1 MTNKTRVLA
10 SIAVL
15 VLVCLLLHREFAR
28 GTFNRIESAFVGW
41 LAANVNTASALPP
54 LAVVLYDEE
63 ASAVAGAERMGA
75 LDVALFARAAAR
87 VGALAAGVDNLP
99 GDPLRMLEAAE
110 GMPMFGGYALEN
122 APAMGWTPW
131 AGEPGVHW
139 QELPGLVGPASTRFP
154 RGFFAAPEGAG
165 GPSVV
170 MLAARNAERAVPS
183 FLALSWAAAQRG
195 RSELPAAGSG
205 WLKCGKRKLPLDS
218 RGRAF
223 FFSAAAS
230 VVMGMNEL
238 LVAAEKYE
246 REGGDPPLGGQI
258 LVLARATPEV
268 TRIKNLSDTVAATP
282 VEFLSQAW
290 HAVRFGRMFVLPG
303 FWYQAT
309 LVISALGLC
318 FWARP
323 CGWFALTGKLA
334 AAIFIY
340 LLVALAA
347 FSSQGLLLPFVP
359 SVGTLGAGLLLGRI
373 FPRP

>member
-131 AGEPGVHW
+131 AGEPGAHW

-154 RGFFAAPEGAG
+154 RGFFAAPEGAPG
-165 GPSVV
+165 VFS
-170 MLAARNAERAVPS
+170 RRR
-183 FLALSWAAAQRG
+183 RG
-195 RSELPAAGSG
+195 RADRVWLCLPRATRSG
-205 WLKCGKRKLPLDS
+205 LSLRFSLS
-218 RGRAF
+218 RGRRRN
-223 FFSAAAS
+223 AA
-230 VVMGMNEL
+230 
-238 LVAAEKYE
+238 
-246 REGGDPPLGGQI
+246 DP
-258 LVLARATPEV
+258 
-268 TRIKNLSDTVAATP
+268 S
-282 VEFLSQAW
+282 
-290 HAVRFGRMFVLPG
+290 
-303 FWYQAT
+303 
-309 LVISALGLC
+309 
-318 FWARP
+318 
-323 CGWFALTGKLA
+323 
-334 AAIFIY
+334 
-340 LLVALAA
+340 
-347 FSSQGLLLPFVP
+347 
-359 SVGTLGAGLLLGRI
+359 
-373 FPRP
+373 FPRPGPVGSSAESENFPWTRADERFFSRRLLPSSWV